1 MVQKGLKYTETHEWV
16 NIRGNIAIVGITDYA
31 QKQLGDI
38 VFVDLPEEGD
48 EVTKGDSMAS
58 VEAVKAVADVNAP
71 LNGIIVG
78 VNEKL
83 EDAPDL
89 INSSPYDEAWIAK
102 IKISDSNEIDD
113 LMDAEEYEAFIGE

>member
-48 EVTKGDSMAS
+48 EVTKGDSMGS